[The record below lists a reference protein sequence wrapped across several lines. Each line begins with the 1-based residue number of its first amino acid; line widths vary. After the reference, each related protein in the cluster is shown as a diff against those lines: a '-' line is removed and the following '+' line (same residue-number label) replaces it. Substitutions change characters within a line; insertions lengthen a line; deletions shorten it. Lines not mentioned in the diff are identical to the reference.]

1 MVIFPVTKI
10 IIDMVTTLV
19 LELVRIVLVM
29 IILYVIDQLLE
40 EDKKD

>member
-29 IILYVIDQLLE
+29 IIWYVIDQLLE